1 MTKAYY
7 RFLWSDEWREIRARK
22 LEAQG
27 NKCERCKYPD
37 RSNDVHHIFYDGNN
51 DLKDLMVLC
60 SLCHSLWHT
69 RHPKHAMTHREAA
82 DRKEEFIQ
90 KERKKKGFRNGFI
103 NEKKF
108 NDLYSF
114 LKKKRIKNSS

>member
-1 MTKAYY
+1 
-7 RFLWSDEWREIRARK
+7 
-22 LEAQG
+22 
-27 NKCERCKYPD
+27 
-37 RSNDVHHIFYDGNN
+37 
-51 DLKDLMVLC
+51 
-60 SLCHSLWHT
+60 
-69 RHPKHAMTHREAA
+69 MTHREAA